1 MASPNKGIAKKP
13 YSTPK
18 LTNYGTVRQLTEK
31 LGLHG
36 TRDNHRFPPNRTH
49 I

>member
-1 MASPNKGIAKKP
+1 MGSPNKGIAKKP

-18 LTNYGTVRQLTEK
+18 LTNYGTVRQLTENV
-31 LGLHG
+31 GMHG
-36 TRDNHRFPPNRTH
+36 HRDNQRMPPNRTH